1 MTAGCVCGEGA
12 GAAGAAQRVE
22 LGGFR
27 CSRGRQ
33 CQSPPAA
40 WHHPSQPGR
49 ASTRKSPPERRSAVS
64 SDSPRSLVLFPLF
77 CSNSTCRRL
86 ASP

>member
-12 GAAGAAQRVE
+12 GAARAAQRVE

-33 CQSPPAA
+33 CQSPTAA
-40 WHHPSQPGR
+40 WHSQAGSARGR
-49 ASTRKSPPERRSAVS
+49 AHPRGVQLCLRQPKVS
-64 SDSPRSLVLFPLF
+64 SSLLLVLV
-77 CSNSTCRRL
+77 
-86 ASP
+86 